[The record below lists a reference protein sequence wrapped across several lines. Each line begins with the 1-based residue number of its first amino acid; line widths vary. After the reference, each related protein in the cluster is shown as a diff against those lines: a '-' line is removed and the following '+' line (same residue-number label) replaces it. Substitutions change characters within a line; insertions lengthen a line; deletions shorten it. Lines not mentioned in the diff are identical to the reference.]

1 MNTTPALKLKRI
13 SSAIVLAALTSW
25 GGQACAHM
33 VWVERDG
40 TAPIA
45 RAYFGEWAE
54 DVREKAGGYLDMI
67 KGLQAFGTDLGK
79 AYVLTR
85 KNDHLEIATSGSG
98 DVRLVEALLPK
109 EDKAKGGKSRT
120 VFHAKAGRT
129 ETVGKL
135 DFEIVPTAPNA
146 NTFVLTLRGQPVPK
160 TEVTV
165 FGPPKWSKV
174 LHTDA
179 EGRFSITTPWKGRY
193 VIETAHQDTTA
204 GEAAGA
210 AYDRSRHVGTL
221 SFEVTE
227 GLPWAPAN

>member
-1 MNTTPALKLKRI
+1 MTPTPALKLKRL
-13 SSAIVLAALTSW
+13 SSAIVLAALAGW
-25 GGQACAHM
+25 GGQAQAHM

-40 TAPIA
+40 TAPLA

-67 KGLQAFGTDLGK
+67 KGPQAFGTDMGK
-79 AYVLTR
+79 AYAVTR
-85 KNDHLEIATSGSG
+85 KNDHLEIAATGSG
-98 DVRLVEALLPK
+98 DVRLTEALPPRD
-109 EDKAKGGKSRT
+109 DKAKGGKSRT
-120 VFHAKAGRT
+120 VFHAKAGRA
-129 ETVGKL
+129 ETASKL

-146 NTFVLTLRGQPVPK
+146 NTFVLTHKGQPVPK

-193 VIETAHQDTTA
+193 VIETAYQDNTA
-204 GEAAGA
+204 GESGGTAF
-210 AYDRSRHVGTL
+210 DRSRHVGTL
-221 SFEVTE
+221 SFEVAE
-227 GLPWAPAN
+227 GLPWLPAN

>member
-1 MNTTPALKLKRI
+1 MNTPLNTPRI
-13 SSAIVLAALTSW
+13 LSTLILATMAGTAS
-25 GGQACAHM
+25 AHM
-33 VWVERDG
+33 VWLEREG
-40 TAPIA
+40 TAPVA

-67 KGLQAFGTDLGK
+67 KAPQAFGTDPSKVL
-79 AYVLTR
+79 VLTR
-85 KNDHLEIATSGSG
+85 KNDHIEIDAKGAG
-98 DVRLVEALLPK
+98 DVRLVEALAPR
-109 EDKAKGGKSRT
+109 EDKAKGGKGRT

-129 ETVGKL
+129 ETVSKL

-146 NTFVLTLRGQPVPK
+146 NTFVLKLNGQAVPK

-193 VIETAHQDTTA
+193 VIETAYQDSTA
-204 GEAAGA
+204 GEAAGVA
-210 AYDRSRHVGTL
+210 FDRSRHVGTL
-221 SFEVTE
+221 SFEVAE
-227 GLPWAPAN
+227 GLPWAPSN